1 MGKISAWFFKC
12 RDFTQP
18 IITENIQAVL
28 KSLRRKRKLS
38 KITSHWKWR
47 SYLIQEALDPVN
59 LFNLYTRPGWSQCII
74 LHIIFST
81 LCLLIKILPKHCLN
95 YLGTAEISKRNKK
108 QSLRKILRG
117 RQGLLWET
125 CKWWI
130 VGSRLNKGHCFFEL
144 RYVLRDEFL
153 TWSAAQL
160 LNYQSMTTSCQ
171 GSSRRVFQYAAAIL
185 ENVKTLGT
193 SAACVLLGS
202 INPVANDE

>member
-1 MGKISAWFFKC
+1 MVLPIASFIFSSCFQDSFNNALSSLEIGSEYCSLIRLTSLGKISAWFFKC

-47 SYLIQEALDPVN
+47 SYLMQEGLDPLN

-81 LCLLIKILPKHCLN
+81 LCFLPNILPKHCVN
-95 YLGTAEISKRNKK
+95 YLGTAEISKRIKK
-108 QSLRKILRG
+108 QSLHKILRG

-130 VGSRLNKGHCFFEL
+130 VGSRLIKGHCFFEL
-144 RYVLRDEFL
+144 RYVLRDEFWPGPL
-153 TWSAAQL
+153 Y
-160 LNYQSMTTSCQ
+160 N
-171 GSSRRVFQYAAAIL
+171 F
-185 ENVKTLGT
+185 
-193 SAACVLLGS
+193 
-202 INPVANDE
+202 